1 MEAQE
6 IRDLSNEDLE
16 GKIED
21 QREELFK
28 LRFQIS
34 VGQVVDTSRLRKT
47 RRDLARLLTEQ
58 RAREIVAHFQ
68 AAEAQ

>member
-6 IRDLSNEDLE
+6 IRDLSKEDLE
-16 GKIED
+16 SKIED

-47 RRDLARLLTEQ
+47 RLDLARLLTEQ
-58 RAREIVAHFQ
+58 RAREIAGHFQ

>member
-58 RAREIVAHFQ
+58 RAREIVAQFQ